1 MKLTSY
7 LFSVLK
13 RLFIVISF
21 LFAVNAAVACEDF
34 KQNFKYEYKYTVKK
48 HNVKDSNI
56 EVIEQALNRHNW
68 KKLQNLTENEAKIEW
83 ESFLSDIN
91 DEEVNIIDGGYVS
104 VSFHKVE
111 SMSIDDIITYIDG
124 EKVGEKTWE

>member
-1 MKLTSY
+1 M
-7 LFSVLK
+7 
-13 RLFIVISF
+13 
-21 LFAVNAAVACEDF
+21 
-34 KQNFKYEYKYTVKK
+34 
-48 HNVKDSNI
+48 DSNI

-91 DEEVNIIDGGYVS
+91 DEDVKIINGGYVS

-111 SMSIDDIITYIDG
+111 SMTIDDIITYNSSLIL
-124 EKVGEKTWE
+124 

>member
-1 MKLTSY
+1 MRPTFY

-13 RLFIVISF
+13 RLFIAISCF
-21 LFAVNAAVACEDF
+21 CALNTTVACEDF
-34 KQNFKYEYKYTVKK
+34 KQNLKYEYKYTVKK
-48 HNVKDSNI
+48 HNIKDSNI

-91 DEEVNIIDGGYVS
+91 DEDVKIINGGYVS

-111 SMSIDDIITYIDG
+111 SMTIDDIITYIDG

>member
-1 MKLTSY
+1 MRPTFY

-13 RLFIVISF
+13 RLFIAISCF
-21 LFAVNAAVACEDF
+21 CALNATVACEDF
-34 KQNFKYEYKYTVKK
+34 KQNLKYEYKYTVKK
-48 HNVKDSNI
+48 HNIKDSNI

-91 DEEVNIIDGGYVS
+91 DEDVKIINGGYVS

-111 SMSIDDIITYIDG
+111 SMTIDDIITYIDG